1 MLQIEKKGVSKKWVS
16 PTKTVLNTD
25 INYDTKFYYSQ
36 NCPHNLLLSVCR
48 IYFGW
53 GEVTWISHFWEF
65 LNCPIFWSDSFNT
78 VLPPNK
84 LPWVANCDGFQC
96 IASIGCPGPD
106 GFQNIMTS
114 VCYSFPHGLIEIRVI
129 MKWFYRLQCIVSNK
143 IKCTNGKLTYI
154 LINKMGTALSEGY
167 GTTTST
173 TSTTAAI
180 TNLIYLE
187 GYSLCLA
194 F

>member
-1 MLQIEKKGVSKKWVS
+1 M
-16 PTKTVLNTD
+16 
-25 INYDTKFYYSQ
+25 F
-36 NCPHNLLLSVCR
+36 
-48 IYFGW
+48 

-65 LNCPIFWSDSFNT
+65 LNCLIFGFDSFYA
-78 VLPPNK
+78 VLPHNK
-84 LPWVANCDGFQC
+84 LPWVANWNGFQC
-96 IASIGCPGPD
+96 ITSISCPGPD

-114 VCYSFPHGLIEIRVI
+114 VSYSFPHGLIERRVI
-129 MKWFYRLQCIVSNK
+129 IKWFYRLYCIVSHK
-143 IKCTNGKLTYI
+143 IKCTNGKLKDI
-154 LINKMGTALSEGY
+154 LVNKMGTTLTEEY

-180 TNLIYLE
+180 TNLLYLE

>member
-1 MLQIEKKGVSKKWVS
+1 M
-16 PTKTVLNTD
+16 
-25 INYDTKFYYSQ
+25 F
-36 NCPHNLLLSVCR
+36 
-48 IYFGW
+48 

-65 LNCPIFWSDSFNT
+65 LNCLIFGSDSFYA

-84 LPWVANCDGFQC
+84 LPWVANWNGFQC
-96 IASIGCPGPD
+96 ITSISCPGPD

-114 VCYSFPHGLIEIRVI
+114 VSYSFPHGLIERRVI
-129 MKWFYRLQCIVSNK
+129 IKWFYRLYCIVSHK
-143 IKCTNGKLTYI
+143 IKCTNGKLKYI
-154 LINKMGTALSEGY
+154 LVNKMGTTLTEEY

-180 TNLIYLE
+180 TNLLYLE
-187 GYSLCLA
+187 GCSLCLA